1 MAVYYLQVRRCVLLL
16 HDHRIPEVGAQPG
29 CFDLPPLFTGDDSIG
44 FLRNV
49 DCALIVVAAEETP
62 MSQIDTA
69 ERQVSE
75 LTQVMGVVLNKC
87 RITSDDYSYDYSGY

>member
-1 MAVYYLQVRRCVLLL
+1 
-16 HDHRIPEVGAQPG
+16 
-29 CFDLPPLFTGDDSIG
+29 
-44 FLRNV
+44 
-49 DCALIVVAAEETP
+49 